1 MYKIAVLTVD
11 NQNSI
16 SQVSKNEPE
25 INPLPYL
32 KEYITKQF
40 FLSKN
45 NSFQIL
51 ENIYR
56 HYDICLNLC
65 DGAEGDDRPGIEV
78 VQFLEKKTMPF
89 TGAGSAFY
97 EPSRIAMKDAALKS
111 KVMIPAYQYIHKIE
125 ELSTL
130 KLQFPIIVK
139 HFNSYSSI
147 GLTKESV
154 VFDFDSLQQQTRR
167 MLKLYKKVLL
177 ESYIEGDEYT
187 VLVASVSKNEV
198 KAYYPAKIIFPH
210 GEHFKYFDLKWQN
223 HHKMKYIPC
232 PNKGV
237 ADLLMEK
244 SIAIYKNMNGS
255 GYARFDYR
263 IDKHNNLYF
272 LELNPNCSLFY
283 PPNNASS
290 ADEILS
296 FKQNDKQT
304 FVNTILSYAV
314 QRFQ

>member
-1 MYKIAVLTVD
+1 MYQIAVLTVD

-32 KEYITKQF
+32 KKYITKQF

-45 NSFQIL
+45 NSLQIL

-56 HYDICLNLC
+56 HYDVCLNLC

-78 VQFLEKKTMPF
+78 VQFLEKKRMPF
-89 TGAGSAFY
+89 TGAGSDFY
-97 EPSRIAMKDAALKS
+97 EPSRIAMKEAALKS
-111 KVMIPAYQYIHKIE
+111 NVLIPDYQYITNLE
-125 ELSTL
+125 ELYTL
-130 KLQFPIIVK
+130 NLQFPIIVK

-154 VFDFDSLQQQTRR
+154 VFDFDSLKQQTQR
-167 MLKLYKKVLL
+167 MLQLYKKVLL
-177 ESYIEGDEYT
+177 ETYIEGDEYT
-187 VLVASVSKNEV
+187 VLVASISKNKA

-223 HHKMKYIPC
+223 HHKMKHIPC
-232 PNKGV
+232 PDKKMSN
-237 ADLLMEK
+237 LLMEK
-244 SIAIYKNMNGS
+244 SITIYKNINGS
-255 GYARFDYR
+255 GYTRFDYR
-263 IDKHNNLYF
+263 VDKHNNLYF

-290 ADEILS
+290 ADEILA
-296 FKQNDKQT
+296 FELNDKQA
-304 FVNTILSYAV
+304 FVDTILSYAM
-314 QRFQ
+314 QRF